1 MINRSIHAKV
11 VRLHID
17 HNFRTEILSVKGLCF
32 PLACC
37 LLIAVSPFASAR
49 LYAQEA
55 AGEAAQDQKEVQ
67 VENQDLDRKKA
78 EAPNISA
85 KKTLEVYENEEDLV
99 LVEPNGPR
107 RLVTPRNIHANGRY
121 LIRMKK
127 PEVGA
132 VAEAGSA
139 PKTPSQ
145 DDLVKA
151 RKHLFDANE
160 AFFKGDLQ
168 KTWSLIDEAEKLDPG
183 NYRIMSM
190 KGSLLYRIGSKDLA
204 VPLWEQSLAINPD
217 QPEIRQILEK
227 TVQEKTALDRSVP
240 DKSKGEVK
248 L

>member
-1 MINRSIHAKV
+1 MIK
-11 VRLHID
+11 
-17 HNFRTEILSVKGLCF
+17 RTI
-32 PLACC
+32 
-37 LLIAVSPFASAR
+37 
-49 LYAQEA
+49 YAQVARILGMAMFYGLVAVGSHWSSTALLFAQEQGQGPQEEDARQAIDQQKAQA
-55 AGEAAQDQKEVQ
+55 AVVPSTK
-67 VENQDLDRKKA
+67 R
-78 EAPNISA
+78 
-85 KKTLEVYENEEDLV
+85 TLEVYENEEDLV

-121 LIRMKK
+121 MIRMKK
-127 PEVGA
+127 PDSEVA
-132 VAEAGSA
+132 DAALA

-145 DDLVKA
+145 EDLVKA